1 MPLAFKPIPAD
12 IADVIKTGLEQMVSM
27 QAFSTPRLAQIVS
40 GQPEVSPDLFQA
52 LPVYH
57 MGLAE
62 LAEDGDLG
70 AAAQTSWRY
79 LLKYDDEVVASA
91 DAVFGPNR
99 KPVFSQVN
107 EGTLLQ
113 GTVSAIQ
120 AADVEKDIKKGEY
133 EVRLLMV
140 PALYTAALWLV
151 DVAGDRDLAL
161 PIAPCPPALTP
172 DKPIPVEKL
181 LAVLRDAAK
190 AALAAQPPGEPIGG
204 GGNQTKAE

>member
-1 MPLAFKPIPAD
+1 MPLAFKPVPSD
-12 IADVIKTGLEQMVSM
+12 ITDVIKTGLERMVSS
-27 QAFSTPRLAQIVS
+27 QAFSTPRLAKIVS
-40 GQPEVSPDLFQA
+40 RRPEVSPALFQA

-57 MGLAE
+57 MALDE

-70 AAAQTSWRY
+70 AAVQTSWRY
-79 LLKYDDEVVASA
+79 LLKVDDEVVASA
-91 DAVFGPNR
+91 DAVFGLNR

-107 EGTLLQ
+107 EGPLLQ

-120 AADVEKDIKKGEY
+120 AADVERGEY
-133 EVRLLMV
+133 EVRLIMV

-151 DVAGDRDLAL
+151 DGTGGSDLVV
-161 PIAPCPPALTP
+161 PIAPCPSDLTP

-190 AALAAQPPGEPIGG
+190 AVLANQPPGEPIGG
-204 GGNQTKAE
+204 GGGKTMAE

>member
-1 MPLAFKPIPAD
+1 MPLAFKPVPSD
-12 IADVIKTGLEQMVSM
+12 ITDVIKTGLERMVSI
-27 QAFSTPRLAQIVS
+27 QAFSTPRLAKIVS
-40 GQPEVSPDLFQA
+40 RRPEVSPALFQG

-57 MGLAE
+57 MGLDE
-62 LAEDGDLG
+62 LAEDGNLG

-79 LLKYDDEVVASA
+79 LLKCDDEVVASA

-107 EGTLLQ
+107 EGPFVQ

-120 AADVEKDIKKGEY
+120 AADIEKGEY

-151 DVAGDRDLAL
+151 DVTGGSDLAV

-172 DKPIPVEKL
+172 NKPIPVDKL
-181 LAVLRDAAK
+181 LAVLRDASK

-204 GGNQTKAE
+204 GGGKTIAE